1 MKKYKN
7 ITIGGIQQKIFNL
20 VLITVILMMVVNS
33 VVILHQSRQ
42 LSSLVEETS
51 TAQKQSMAEISD
63 QTMTAV
69 QRMED
74 KANKMLDEAVAM
86 AELNAQPIDEARL
99 IEEKYR
105 AGETASVNEELEALK
120 KELGLAE

>member
-63 QTMTAV
+63 QPMT
-69 QRMED
+69 E
-74 KANKMLDEAVAM
+74 
-86 AELNAQPIDEARL
+86 
-99 IEEKYR
+99 
-105 AGETASVNEELEALK
+105 EELQD
-120 KELGLAE
+120 LGDLLAGFTFTAN